1 MEAHEKTNWNRSK
14 WLQLA
19 VSQAK
24 RGALE
29 PLARFYG
36 SGAWIRFLP
45 WGGLQFN
52 EKESSISLP

>member
-1 MEAHEKTNWNRSK
+1 MAA
-14 WLQLA
+14 LA

-52 EKESSISLP
+52 QKESSISLP